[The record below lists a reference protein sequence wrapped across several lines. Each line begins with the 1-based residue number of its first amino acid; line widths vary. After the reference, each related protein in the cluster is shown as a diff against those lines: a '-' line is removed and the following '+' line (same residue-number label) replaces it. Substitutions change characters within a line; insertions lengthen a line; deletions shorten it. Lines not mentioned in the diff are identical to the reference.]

1 MRPIKKGSTDQSVV
15 IRIIDSSDGTPETG
29 VDYDTAGIDLWYRR
43 EGATKTSITEAAL
56 GSLDAAHS
64 DGGIEHI
71 ADGYYRLDLPD
82 AAVAAGADGVMVGG
96 TVTGMIVIGV
106 YVPLVDYDPYDS
118 VRMGMTA
125 LPNAAADAA
134 GGLPISDAGGLDLD
148 AQIGTD
154 IDELVS
160 RLTAARA
167 GYLDNLNGHTPQT
180 GDNYAR
186 LGAPSGASVSAD
198 IAAVKTDTGNLV
210 TRITA
215 TLFSGI
221 TSLAE
226 WLGLIAGKQSGDAT
240 ARTEIRATGAGSGTF
255 DETTDSLEAL
265 RDTEPHGTAM
275 RGTDSAALA
284 SVCTETRLAELD
296 SGNMPSDIDLIKQ
309 TVTSL
314 GLVSSAIGVIASSSN
329 VTTGSETGTYANT
342 EAPDETYYVVTESGG
357 TIDFYLEF
365 ELPDD
370 SAPAKVS
377 AKGRVDEGSVP
388 SGGDTV
394 AWYAYHWEESHW
406 DYLGE
411 SEGVHNS
418 DPSDDVA
425 MIAQLFSHH
434 VGTGANDG
442 KVRIRFHGTS
452 LESGTAVY
460 LDQVHVDYGLAMS
473 YTGLADAVWDEATSG
488 HTDAGS
494 FGKAVLDILDD
505 TDDIGAAGA
514 GLTAIPWNAS
524 WNAEVQSE
532 CTDALNAYDPP
543 TKAELDTAE
552 SNIRGADSDDLK
564 AISDQVDGL
573 NDLSAADVNAQ
584 VLDVLNTD
592 TFAEPGQEAPPAT
605 TTLVKK
611 IGYLY
616 KFLRNKIVTDSSTI
630 EVYNDA
636 GDTVDHKSSISDDGT
651 DFTRGEFGSGP

>member
-15 IRIIDSSDGTPETG
+15 IRIIDSTDGTPETG

-71 ADGYYRLDLPD
+71 GDGYYRLDLPD

-96 TVTGMIVIGV
+96 TVTDMIVIGT

-154 IDELVS
+154 ID
-160 RLTAARA
+160 
-167 GYLDNLNGHTPQT
+167 
-180 GDNYAR
+180 
-186 LGAPSGASVSAD
+186 
-198 IAAVKTDTGNLV
+198 NLV
-210 TRITA
+210 TR
-215 TLFSGI
+215 
-221 TSLAE
+221 
-226 WLGLIAGKQSGDAT
+226 LGTPGDL
-240 ARTEIRATGAGSGTF
+240 GSG
-255 DETTDSLEAL
+255 A
-265 RDTEPHGTAM
+265 
-275 RGTDSAALA
+275 
-284 SVCTETRLAELD
+284 
-296 SGNMPSDIDLIKQ
+296 
-309 TVTSL
+309 
-314 GLVSSAIGVIASSSN
+314 
-329 VTTGSETGTYANT
+329 
-342 EAPDETYYVVTESGG
+342 
-357 TIDFYLEF
+357 
-365 ELPDD
+365 
-370 SAPAKVS
+370 
-377 AKGRVDEGSVP
+377 
-388 SGGDTV
+388 TV
-394 AWYAYHWEESHW
+394 A
-406 DYLGE
+406 
-411 SEGVHNS
+411 
-418 DPSDDVA
+418 
-425 MIAQLFSHH
+425 
-434 VGTGANDG
+434 AN
-442 KVRIRFHGTS
+442 
-452 LESGTAVY
+452 
-460 LDQVHVDYGLAMS
+460 
-473 YTGLADAVWDEATSG
+473 LADIESQ
-488 HTDAGS
+488 
-494 FGKAVLDILDD
+494 

-524 WNAEVQSE
+524 WDAEVQSECADALNAYDPPTKAEMDSAFTEIKGATWDSLTDTLEHIRNKQTDIETDTQDLQTQIGTAGDGLTGVPWNAAWDAEVQSE

-552 SNIRGADSDDLK
+552 SNIRGADSDTLK
-564 AISDQVDGL
+564 TISDQVDAL